1 MRSLIVASSVIIFQ
15 REENRFPAT
24 IGRSSPYLDEQ
35 AKLTTVLEMP
45 PLEDKYSRRQE
56 VLWGPGAEATAACLL
71 IDRAPAMKHDV
82 WDTVYH
88 ILSDIPHHPCHTEAI
103 ITILDKAASMERKT
117 WRQLRV
123 LESAQTLESVIALDM
138 EAILASMCDLA
149 GVAARRGD
157 SINAVGELHYNL
169 SDDMALLRRI
179 HQRLKKLSSV
189 PEPKSAKKLHAHPE
203 TVLQE
208 QLGRFKNVWTTIVE
222 QLSPGR
228 LANEMSFYA
237 DTMED
242 LVDEDER
249 YAFEEHDHWSEE
261 QWAEQM
267 SMTSL
272 RRGQLFQPN
281 KVLSMEITEGF
292 LPV

>member
-1 MRSLIVASSVIIFQ
+1 
-15 REENRFPAT
+15 
-24 IGRSSPYLDEQ
+24 
-35 AKLTTVLEMP
+35 MP
-45 PLEDKYSRRQE
+45 PLEDKYARLQE
-56 VLWGPGAEATAACLL
+56 ILWGPGAEATAACLL

-82 WDTVYH
+82 WDVVYH
-88 ILSDIPHHPCHTEAI
+88 ILSDIPHHPYHTKSI
-103 ITILDKAASMERKT
+103 ITIIDKAASMERKT

-149 GVAARRGD
+149 GVAASRGD
-157 SINAVGELHYNL
+157 FINAVGELHYNL

-179 HQRLKKLSSV
+179 HQRLKKLSGA
-189 PEPKSAKKLHAHPE
+189 PETRSARKLHADPGAI
-203 TVLQE
+203 LQE
-208 QLGRFKNVWTTIVE
+208 QLGRFKNVWTTIIE

-249 YAFEEHDHWSEE
+249 YAFEDDEDWADE

-267 SMTSL
+267 AMTSL
-272 RRGQLFQPN
+272 RKGQLFRPN